1 MQEVLR
7 ADNEQETE
15 PRFDRRRSDAP
26 RPELVQPAPPS
37 FEAQRAE
44 RRGMEALRAEALQKV
59 ISRVEDR
66 NFGGLRN
73 NFQWRGRM
81 KLSRVLLVLVALMA
95 GGTAAFLAI
104 QGQAPTPSMP
114 VVEAAIAPVAPAP
127 VQPAGARILVAS
139 QEIGIGQRLTETSV
153 EWVDWP
159 TNAVRP
165 GFITVADAPE
175 AIAEMTGT
183 LARQEFIAGEPIR
196 AEKLVSAE
204 DGYLSAVLETGKRGV
219 SVMVSAESASGGFI
233 VPNDHVDVVLTLE
246 SGGKQ
251 SSETILHNARVLAIN
266 SRLGETGTTGAPA
279 DPEDPRAEVFV
290 DKAMATLELDQTQA
304 EVIISASQTGRLTLV
319 LRSMTDFGEAGTV
332 EQRPTNAAIRM
343 TSPFWAN
350 ESPGGLQ

>member
-15 PRFDRRRSDAP
+15 PRFDRLRSDAP

-139 QEIGIGQRLTETSV
+139 QEIGIGQRLTESSV

-350 ESPGGLQ
+350 ESPAGLQ